1 MTSTVFPG
9 APPFPVNLRLLD
21 RAVLVVGAGNVAWR
35 KTEGLLASGAVVTV
49 VGPEVHPELDRL
61 VSHHEDPSIPG
72 SLTIEKR
79 RYTSGEVAS
88 YMLAVT
94 CTDDP
99 EVNARV
105 HRDGV
110 VAGVWVNSADDPDN
124 CDFTLV
130 SVVRQGE
137 LQLTISTEGRSP
149 ALAMWLRKRFER
161 EFDASWAGLLDLLAD
176 VRAEARATLGTSE
189 IHGWL
194 DALDDGLHGLVVEG
208 RIDEAHE
215 RLRRH
220 LGLPERTTEISNPEL
235 SHQELPY
242 RELEPS

>member
-35 KTEGLLASGAVVTV
+35 KTEGLLASGANVTV
-49 VGPEVHPELDRL
+49 VGPEVHHEFDRL
-61 VSHHEDPSIPG
+61 VEHHADVSIPG
-72 SLTIEKR
+72 SITIEER
-79 RYTSGEVAS
+79 RYRSGEVAS
-88 YMLAVT
+88 YMLAIT

-99 EVNARV
+99 DVNARV

-124 CDFTLV
+124 CDFTLA

-161 EFDASWAGLLDLLAD
+161 EFDESWAALLDLLAD

-194 DALDDGLHGLVVEG
+194 DALDDDLHALVADG
-208 RIDEAHE
+208 RIDEARH

-220 LGLPERTTEISNPEL
+220 LGLDEPAS
-235 SHQELPY
+235 ELP
-242 RELEPS
+242 RSGQPQETTHLELEAS

>member
-9 APPFPVNLRLLD
+9 APPFPVNLRLLN

-35 KTEGLLASGAVVTV
+35 KTEGLLASGAHVTV
-49 VGPEVHPELDRL
+49 VGPEVHPEFDRL
-61 VSHHEDPSIPG
+61 ITHHADPSVPG
-72 SLTIEKR
+72 AINVQAR
-79 RYTSGEVAS
+79 RYVPGEVAS
-88 YMLAVT
+88 YMLAIT
-94 CTDDP
+94 CTDDSQI
-99 EVNARV
+99 NARV

-124 CDFTLV
+124 CDFTLA

-161 EFDASWAGLLDLLAD
+161 EFDESWSALLDVLAD

-189 IHGWL
+189 INGWL
-194 DALDDGLHGLVVEG
+194 DALDDGVHDLVAKGLV
-208 RIDEAHE
+208 DEA
-215 RLRRH
+215 RRVLRQH
-220 LGLPERTTEISNPEL
+220 LGLTTSMTD
-235 SHQELPY
+235 
-242 RELEPS
+242 LEAS